1 MFFKF
6 GKQKNREATEVPIRA
21 EELRGIAS
29 AGSAVD
35 LDFTPIATSSR
46 DKNPG
51 GQFFS
56 AVAKMDAIAEA
67 KRDRISS
74 RSVSGGLLYV
84 CQRGAGTDYLG

>member
-21 EELRGIAS
+21 EAAGSTSVAS

-74 RSVSGGLLYV
+74 RSVSGGLLHV
-84 CQRGAGTDYLG
+84 CQ